1 MSTVGHFLVTYL
13 RSSWLQNQLTT
24 PKRYTDRVYSWAR
37 NVDDGVTSA
46 SNYFQVGP
54 HFRTTNFGRHAT
66 LGLVL
71 AMENMYEGASRI
83 LASRMKKDGVNVIH
97 AHFGRAGYHSLPV
110 ARRTDLPLVT
120 SFYGYDVSQYG
131 QIPKWRSNYLK
142 LFSEGDL
149 FLCLG
154 PDMQRSLIRLG
165 CSEEK
170 TRVHHLGVDVSHIE
184 YRPRHWD
191 GSKPLKVLIAAA
203 FRPKKGIPY
212 ALEALGYLRA
222 ELPIEITIIGDALH
236 SPDSMPE
243 KQKILQTIKSK
254 QLDDCTTLLGFK
266 PYNEL
271 IQQAYDHHIFI
282 APSITADDGDMEGTP
297 MSLVDMAATGIP
309 IISSRHA
316 DIPEIILDGKTGLLA
331 NERNIE
337 ELVAHLRWFVDN
349 QNQWEPI
356 TRAGRSYIESEFDLN
371 IQAERLS
378 AIYDTAFHTKNL
390 H

>member
-24 PKRYTDRVYSWAR
+24 PKRYADRVYSWAR

-71 AMENMYEGASRI
+71 AMENIYEGASRI

-110 ARRTDLPLVT
+110 ARRADLPLVT

-131 QIPKWRSNYLK
+131 QIPKWRRNYLK
-142 LFSEGDL
+142 LFSDGDL

-165 CSEEK
+165 CPEEK

-191 GSKPLKVLIAAA
+191 GSEPLRVLIAGA
-203 FRPKKGIPY
+203 FRPKKGIPL
-212 ALEALGYLRA
+212 ALRA
-222 ELPIEITIIGDALH
+222 LARVRDSLDLRITLVGD
-236 SPDSMPE
+236 SVGTPDSLPE
-243 KQKILQTIKSK
+243 KARILQTIE
-254 QLDDCTTLLGFK
+254 TLGLSSYTDLTGFK
-266 PYNEL
+266 PYHQL
-271 IQQAYDHHIFI
+271 LDDAYAHHIFM
-282 APSITADDGDMEGTP
+282 APSMTAEDGDMEGTP
-297 MSLVDMAATGIP
+297 MALVDMVATGIP
-309 IISSRHA
+309 IVSTRHA
-316 DIPEIILDGKTGLLA
+316 DIPEIIIHTHTGLLSEEQDVDGLAENVLWLAA
-331 NERNIE
+331 NT
-337 ELVAHLRWFVDN
+337 D
-349 QNQWEPI
+349 QWEAMTI
-356 TRAGRSYIESEFDLN
+356 QGRSHIAANFDLQT
-371 IQAERLS
+371 QANRLTL
-378 AIYDTAFHTKNL
+378 IYDSVA
-390 H
+390 